1 MCEIM
6 DNTVEYVSDPNVC
19 TAYRKGCCIYCRNNE
34 GRTIPFSKR
43 FSDLLFILTDEEKWE
58 WSKNI
63 SRIRTLCSIY
73 NFPSTC
79 DIWVLQANLRD
90 WFIISYYVSEHRIDV
105 CICAE
110 TDTLYLVTNDDLDT
124 QKSWEYPFNY
134 RTVVQVLDGI
144 ADAIES
150 SSGYECFTEPV
161 VEATHW
167 NYFCKSLYDHITV
180 RLASCAI
187 ELFRSEVEHQNE

>member
-1 MCEIM
+1 MS
-6 DNTVEYVSDPNVC
+6 NTVDYLSDPNVC
-19 TAYRKGCCIYCRNNE
+19 SAYRKGCCIYCRNNE

-43 FSDLLFILTDEEKWE
+43 FSDLLSILTDEERWG
-58 WSKNI
+58 WNKNI

-110 TDTLYLVTNDDLDT
+110 SDTLYLVTNNDLDDK
-124 QKSWEYPFNY
+124 KSWEYPFNY
-134 RTVVQVLDGI
+134 RTVVQVFDGI
-144 ADAIES
+144 ADAIECS
-150 SSGYECFTEPV
+150 RDYECFTDSA

-167 NYFCKSLYDHITV
+167 NCFCKSLYEHISM
-180 RLASCAI
+180 RLASCAT
-187 ELFRSEVEHQNE
+187 ELFRYAVEQENK

>member
-6 DNTVEYVSDPNVC
+6 NNTVEYVSDPNVC
-19 TAYRKGCCIYCRNNE
+19 TAYRKDNRILCRNDE

-43 FSDLLFILTDEEKWE
+43 FSDLLSILTDEEKWE
-58 WSKNI
+58 WGKNI

-110 TDTLYLVTNDDLDT
+110 SDTLYLVTNNDLDIK
-124 QKSWEYPFNY
+124 KSWEYPFNY
-134 RTVVQVLDGI
+134 RTVVQV
-144 ADAIES
+144 S
-150 SSGYECFTEPV
+150 RR
-161 VEATHW
+161 VEEGLSR
-167 NYFCKSLYDHITV
+167 SLFHGQ
-180 RLASCAI
+180 
-187 ELFRSEVEHQNE
+187 RS